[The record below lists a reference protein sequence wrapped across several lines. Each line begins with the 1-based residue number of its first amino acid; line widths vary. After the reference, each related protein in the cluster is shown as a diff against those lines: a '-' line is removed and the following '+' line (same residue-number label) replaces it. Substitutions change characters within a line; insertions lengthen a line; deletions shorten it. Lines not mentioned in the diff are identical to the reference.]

1 MDELDRNGNFRVS
14 DFYVEDGSYLRL
26 KNFQLGYSIL
36 IKISKQIQ
44 IQKFRIWLGAQN
56 LFTWTNY
63 SGLDPE
69 VGGWGIDCGIYPQPR
84 VYMAGVN
91 LEF

>member
-1 MDELDRNGNFRVS
+1 LRVS
-14 DFYVEDGSYLRL
+14 DFYVEDGSYIRL
-26 KNFQLGYSIL
+26 KNIQLGYTLDPEITKR
-36 IKISKQIQ
+36 IWIG
-44 IQKFRIWLGAQN
+44 KFRIFICAQN
-56 LFTWTNY
+56 LLTFTNY

-84 VYMAGVN
+84 TYLAGVN

>member
-1 MDELDRNGNFRVS
+1 MSSSINYNLRAS

-26 KNFQLGYSIL
+26 KNLQLGYSFQPEFVHRIRL
-36 IKISKQIQ
+36 RT
-44 IQKFRIWLGAQN
+44 FRIFISLQN
-56 LFTWTNY
+56 LLTITSY

-69 VGGWGIDCGIYPQPR
+69 VGGWGIDCGTYPQPR
-84 VYMAGVN
+84 VYLLGAN